1 MSRATASPNQDRA
14 PEVATE
20 RNDGA
25 ADTPTGGA
33 AGSAPAAQGRGRYQ
47 LMVLAAVCCLALGGV
62 FVRVSEVGPVASG
75 AYRSLFA
82 APMLLGLSL
91 AATRRSTTRRSTTRR
106 STTRR
111 STTRRSAAGKD
122 KLPEH
127 KPSEHKPARI
137 STRDKWIIALGGLFL
152 AGDLCLWNISFL
164 YTSLAEANLLANL
177 VPFIIAPLC
186 FFLFGDRVTG
196 KLVFPALLAL
206 GGLYVLVILGTGLD
220 ADHLRGDILALVTA
234 VFYALFLVVAKGLR
248 ERHEATRIMASLSLV
263 CALVCFAVAAV
274 MGEKIWPTTLRGWLL
289 LIGLAVTSQVL
300 GQTLMAHAVKFLP
313 LQLAALFV
321 LLQPVAAAVYG
332 FVLFDQHLSLVQMA
346 GIAILLVSIFWAK
359 NLLEGRK

>member
-1 MSRATASPNQDRA
+1 MSRVTASPNPDSASAAA
-14 PEVATE
+14 PQET
-20 RNDGA
+20 DGPTTASA
-25 ADTPTGGA
+25 AH
-33 AGSAPAAQGRGRYQ
+33 GRGRYQ
-47 LMVLAAVCCLALGGV
+47 IMVLAAVCCLALGGV

-91 AATRRSTTRRSTTRR
+91 A
-106 STTRR
+106 
-111 STTRRSAAGKD
+111 TTRRSAAR
-122 KLPEH
+122 EAA
-127 KPSEHKPARI
+127 PAERKAVRI
-137 STRDKWIIALGGLFL
+137 SRRDRWLIALGGLFL
-152 AGDLCLWNISFL
+152 AGDLCLWNVSFL

-186 FFLFGDRVTG
+186 FFLFGDKVTP
-196 KLVFPALLAL
+196 KLAFPALLAL

-220 ADHLRGDILALVTA
+220 AEHLRGDILALITA

-263 CALVCFAVAAV
+263 CALVCFTVAAV
-274 MGEKIWPTTLRGWLL
+274 MGETIWPTSARGWLL

-332 FVLFDQHLSLVQMA
+332 FVLFDQRLSVVQMA

-359 NLLEGRK
+359 YLLEGRK